1 MRVAVIGAGAI
12 ARRGHLPALK
22 KLDGV
27 EVRAVVDADED
38 LAKKVAREFNVPHW
52 FSSCE
57 EALERE
63 CLDLVDICTPPT
75 VRLPMIEAAAAAG
88 KHVLVEK
95 PLALSVQEGIRIC
108 EVASTYG
115 VKLNVVTNYRYFP
128 TVLRAKRRISGQR
141 IGRIV
146 TMHSLG
152 CGGFPS
158 DQTRSTWLYNEGGVL
173 FDFGP
178 HVVDLLL
185 WFARAPVTRVAAFG
199 GDLTGGDMGF
209 PTFAQLLIEFENGLV
224 ATVDLSWV
232 TGIFRFTVEVRGTGG
247 HICLDVRND
256 ASLELRCFHTPI
268 DDARAFFRRVL
279 GISKGVVDGTYFSG
293 ALLFYPVLIKKF
305 IDSIRSGSRP
315 PSPGEQGLAVVA
327 VLEAAQKSIREGRP
341 VFLEELFPQHSL
353 YDSVRQAFGGE
364 RP

>member
-27 EVRAVVDADED
+27 EVRAIVDTDED
-38 LAKKVAREFNVPHW
+38 LAKKVAREFNVPSY
-52 FSSCE
+52 FSRYE
-57 EALERE
+57 EALDRE
-63 CLDLVDICTPPT
+63 SLDLVDICTPPT
-75 VRLPMIEAAAAAG
+75 VRLPVIEAAAEAG

-95 PLALSVQEGIRIC
+95 PLALSVQEGTRIC
-108 EVASTYG
+108 EVVSRSG
-115 VKLNVVTNYRYFP
+115 VKLNVVTNYRHFP
-128 TVLRAKRRISGQR
+128 AVLQAKRRISGQR

-152 CGGFPS
+152 SSQFPS
-158 DQTRSTWLYNEGGVL
+158 EYTRGTWQYNEGGAL

-178 HVVDLLL
+178 HVVDLLM
-185 WFARAPVTRVAAFG
+185 WFARTPVRRVAAFG
-199 GDLTGGDMGF
+199 GDLTRGDMGF
-209 PTFAQLLIEFENGLV
+209 LTFAQLLIEFDNGLV

-232 TGIFRFTVEVRGTGG
+232 TGIFRFTVEIRGTGG

-268 DDARAFFRRVL
+268 DDARAFLRRVL
-279 GISKGVVDGTYFSG
+279 GVSKGVIDGTYFSG
-293 ALLFYPVLIKKF
+293 ANLFYPVLIKKF
-305 IDSIRSGSRP
+305 IDSVRSDSRP
-315 PSPGEQGLAVVA
+315 PSPGEQGVAVVA

-341 VFLEELFPQHSL
+341 VFVEELFGQHSL
-353 YDSVRQAFGGE
+353 YDSVRQAFGNDQ
-364 RP
+364 P